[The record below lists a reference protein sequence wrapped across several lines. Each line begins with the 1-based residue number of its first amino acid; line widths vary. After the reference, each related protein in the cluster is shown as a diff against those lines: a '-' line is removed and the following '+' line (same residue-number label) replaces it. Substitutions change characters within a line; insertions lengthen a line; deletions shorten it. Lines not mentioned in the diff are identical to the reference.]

1 MLRAAE
7 DRRRDVPLLRRKLV
21 RRQPVGDLLPPAQAR
36 KNPAHDLRSARRLR
50 LGSVESIRRRRQTSP
65 HRIGRILPHR
75 DLARAGPCRLSAAP
89 CRRERAAPEM
99 WEQQAE
105 RGTPL
110 AITALLCIPR
120 TLGRPGA
127 RPVLYPVTNNFPM
140 TGSAALR
147 ASRHLPSP
155 VLLGPP
161 CWHAVLRPLLPFP
174 AVPAQHI

>member
-110 AITALLCIPR
+110 AITALLWITR
-120 TLGRPGA
+120 TLCRPVA
-127 RPVLYPVTNNFPM
+127 RVVLYPVTSEERRVGKVWGRTCM
-140 TGSAALR
+140 CR
-147 ASRHLPSP
+147 
-155 VLLGPP
+155 
-161 CWHAVLRPLLPFP
+161 
-174 AVPAQHI
+174 